1 MTVQDLPAL
10 NASLNGLCTFWLVA
24 GYICIKTG
32 RKKGHAV
39 LMILALVTSAAF
51 LVGYISY
58 HAGRGG
64 EVTLFPRD
72 HPLARWIYLCIL
84 IPHSILA
91 AVNVPLVVLTVVAAA
106 RQRFERHRK
115 LARWTFP
122 IWLYVSVTGVLV
134 YMMLYQWFPGEERT
148 PGAETVESEMVE
160 PGAGEGQGAVSFD
173 QTVFEYHAKPEEEV
187 LQVSFVMGNRG
198 KRPIK
203 ITGLDTSC
211 TCLGVGADKKEV
223 APGEKTRIEAEFS
236 LATLAGDAEKFIYV
250 RTDSPDLPEVRLTV
264 RVRVDP
270 LFRIEPKMLD
280 WKVGEEPGEKRIRF
294 QVLRERPINI
304 VSATSSKDSVAV
316 RVEEIEQG
324 KVYDLVLQ
332 PGSTAQSTLGMVRI
346 VTDCEIEK
354 HRTQLAYF
362 SVKQSGQDE

>member
-24 GYICIKTG
+24 GYVCIKTG

-39 LMILALVTSAAF
+39 LMVLALVTSAAF
-51 LVGYISY
+51 MVSYLSY
-58 HAGRGG
+58 HLGRGG
-64 EVTLFPRD
+64 EVTLFPEE

-134 YMMLYQWFPGEERT
+134 YMMLYQWFPGEAQK
-148 PGAETVESEMVE
+148 PGAETLGLELVE
-160 PGAGEGQGAVSFD
+160 PEGDEGQGAVSFD

-187 LQVSFVMGNRG
+187 LQASFVMENRG
-198 KRPIK
+198 KYPIK

-211 TCLGVGADKKEV
+211 TCLGVGADKMEL

-236 LATLAGDAEKFIYV
+236 LAALAGDAEKFIYV
-250 RTDSPDLPEVRLTV
+250 RTDSPDLPEARLAV
-264 RVRVDP
+264 RVKVDP

-280 WKVGEEPGEKRIRF
+280 WTVGEEPGEKRIRF
-294 QVLRERPINI
+294 EVLGEQPVNI
-304 VSATSSKDSVAV
+304 ISVTSSKDSVAV
-316 RVEEIEQG
+316 RLEEIEAG
-324 KVYDLVLQ
+324 KAYDLVLQ

-346 VTDCEIEK
+346 VTDCKIKK